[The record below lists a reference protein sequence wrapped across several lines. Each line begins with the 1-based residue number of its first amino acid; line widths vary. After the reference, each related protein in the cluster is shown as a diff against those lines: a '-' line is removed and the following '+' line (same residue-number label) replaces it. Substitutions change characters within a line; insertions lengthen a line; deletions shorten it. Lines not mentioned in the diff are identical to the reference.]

1 MQRLRRTLHVV
12 VLFGQISSE
21 IRCYGI
27 TKRLTSHLLPT
38 LDAESTHDSINR
50 PFSCT
55 DVSTA
60 FGNLIL
66 EERLARLWAIYY
78 PKRYCGDF
86 ENLCMFK
93 LLQ

>member
-21 IRCYGI
+21 IRCYGV

-50 PFSCT
+50 PLLYRCEYRIWQF
-55 DVSTA
+55 D
-60 FGNLIL
+60 FGR
-66 EERLARLWAIYY
+66 ETGQVVGY
-78 PKRYCGDF
+78 
-86 ENLCMFK
+86 
-93 LLQ
+93 LLS